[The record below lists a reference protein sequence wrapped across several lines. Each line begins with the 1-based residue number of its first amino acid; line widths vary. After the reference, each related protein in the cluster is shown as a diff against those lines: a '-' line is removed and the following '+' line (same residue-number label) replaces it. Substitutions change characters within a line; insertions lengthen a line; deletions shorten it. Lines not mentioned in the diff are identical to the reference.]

1 MYFIPLTSIHYSLYL
16 FLIIIK
22 NSLKIH
28 NMIRFTILLTSVF
41 MLLMINSCTRDN
53 KQNKSSLGNL
63 TDGEI
68 EFAHSLYGKD
78 ASIIASGDLLANGKL
93 SAIAGIVKQKN
104 ENSFWIEKASLFQ
117 KESEN
122 WKVILKMDK
131 KLSSNDSELINQ
143 VEAQNGYIISFDTV
157 KMPVTIYIVLAS
169 EYGKAA
175 SEEAV
180 LKWNKEK
187 EVFEFITPTDEVIP

>member
-1 MYFIPLTSIHYSLYL
+1 M
-16 FLIIIK
+16 
-22 NSLKIH
+22 N
-28 NMIRFTILLTSVF
+28 NFTIAALLLFISLAFCGCGDT
-41 MLLMINSCTRDN
+41 
-53 KQNKSSLGNL
+53 KQNQSNISNVSGDEVIFGK
-63 TDGEI
+63 
-68 EFAHSLYGKD
+68 SLYGEG
-78 ASIIASGDLLANGKL
+78 ASIILKGDLLANGKL
-93 SAIAGIVKQKN
+93 SAVAGIVKQKN
-104 ENSFWIEKASLFQ
+104 ENSYWIEKASLIQ
-117 KESEN
+117 KENKN

-180 LKWNKEK
+180 LKWNNERGA
-187 EVFEFITPTDEVIP
+187 FEFLGPSDEVIP